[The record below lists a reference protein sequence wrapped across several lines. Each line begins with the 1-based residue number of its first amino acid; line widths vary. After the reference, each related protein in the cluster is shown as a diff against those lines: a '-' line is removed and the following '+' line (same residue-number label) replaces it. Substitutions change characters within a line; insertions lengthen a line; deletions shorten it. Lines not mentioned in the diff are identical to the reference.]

1 MKSDKVDTRALRSL
15 VPAVSASMIS
25 EFLRASGWLLAD
37 EREGLAEYWAAPG
50 TRAEEAEDEAV
61 LLPLDEQMRDY
72 DRRLVE
78 LLAALADYFDDDA
91 SQLEQRI
98 TAVGWDTLLFRVN
111 HAGPR
116 QSVPLTEAA
125 SLLNVGLEMLRL
137 SALYTDNPHRTGWG
151 GRPSSGVTGYLRDGV
166 RLGHTR
172 QGSFVF
178 PVMSRIGPRH
188 GAQQPFGRRVMVHLA
203 EALGR
208 VHTWAGH
215 GADEA
220 EDLPLFDAAI
230 ARSLR
235 PLARA
240 EDLSLELSFR
250 WAPTPLTAPSV
261 PDRPLAFGL
270 SAVRALVG
278 EAQRAPQSARAPR
291 STQDP
296 QPAERT
302 IRRPVLTTTPAR
314 PVQDL
319 TGTVVAIGVDD
330 RNTAR
335 GESPYFLVLHV
346 RETDYVMAVSHAEYD
361 YALRARAESRPVTA
375 RGKVGLEEGRRTIQG
390 SLVRDQTPSLTRR
403 P

>member
-61 LLPLDEQMRDY
+61 LLPLNEQMRDY
-72 DRRLVE
+72 DRRVVE
-78 LLAALADYFDDDA
+78 LLAALADHFDDDA

-98 TAVGWDTLLFRVN
+98 TAVGWDSLLFRVSPG
-111 HAGPR
+111 GPR

-125 SLLNVGLEMLRL
+125 NLLNVGLEMLRL
-137 SALYTDNPHRTGWG
+137 SALYTDNPDRAGWG
-151 GRPSSGVTGYLRDGV
+151 GRPSVGVTDYLRDGV

-188 GAQQPFGRRVMVHLA
+188 GAQHPFGRRVMVHLA

-215 GADEA
+215 GAGEA
-220 EDLPLFDAAI
+220 EGLPLFDAAI
-230 ARSLR
+230 GRSLR
-235 PLARA
+235 PLAQA
-240 EDLSLELSFR
+240 EDLSLEVSFR
-250 WAPTPLTAPSV
+250 WAPTALAAPGV

-270 SAVRALVG
+270 SAVRALAG
-278 EAQRAPQSARAPR
+278 EAQQAPR

-296 QPAERT
+296 QSAERT
-302 IRRPVLTTTPAR
+302 VRRPLVTATPAR

-330 RNTAR
+330 RNTVR
-335 GESPYFLVLHV
+335 GESPYFLVLHA

-375 RGKVGLEEGRRTIQG
+375 RGKVSLEEGRRRIQG
-390 SLVRDQTPSLTRR
+390 SLVRDQTPSFTRR
-403 P
+403 T